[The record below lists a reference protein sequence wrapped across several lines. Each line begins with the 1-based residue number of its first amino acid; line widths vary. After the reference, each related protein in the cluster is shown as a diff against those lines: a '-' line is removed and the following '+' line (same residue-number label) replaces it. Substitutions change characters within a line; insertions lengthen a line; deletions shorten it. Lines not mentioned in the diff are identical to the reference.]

1 MHNELKSQFKF
12 LKKKKNALLIE
23 KMKEIIWSEEI
34 TDLGFSF
41 S

>member
-12 LKKKKNALLIE
+12 LKKKNALLIE

>member
-12 LKKKKNALLIE
+12 LKKKNALLIE
-23 KMKEIIWSEEI
+23 MKEIIWSEER